1 MVVAGRAGHN
11 RLSGERGHQDRRDP
25 DRDNNEQ
32 PDTDVVLDAAPAPA
46 ATSFTWV
53 NSNELI
59 VRQCLSGIKGFVVN
73 PQASTLGWNS
83 KFQPQADD
91 PAADAP

>member
-1 MVVAGRAGHN
+1 MVVAGRAGHH

-53 NSNELI
+53 NSNEPI

-73 PQASTLGWNS
+73 LQA
-83 KFQPQADD
+83 
-91 PAADAP
+91 